1 MKAIII
7 KAERDCY
14 SQVEAAEKSMT
25 VRELIDFLEQLD
37 EDAKVVLSHDNGYT
51 YGWLD
56 ERRIDDEPIEFEE
69 GDFRY

>member
-1 MKAIII
+1 
-7 KAERDCY
+7 
-14 SQVEAAEKSMT
+14 MT